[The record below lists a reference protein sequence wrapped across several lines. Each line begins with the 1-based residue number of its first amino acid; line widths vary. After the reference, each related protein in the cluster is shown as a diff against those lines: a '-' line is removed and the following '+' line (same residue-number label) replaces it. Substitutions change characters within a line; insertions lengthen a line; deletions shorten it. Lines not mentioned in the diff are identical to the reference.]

1 MFAWAATGTFHYE
14 FVINKDLVQVK
25 RSGIGLFNAFQYFKP
40 QIVLRSQ
47 CTIYSIVHG
56 DGVKYNISDVQNIMD
71 GIWKTLFIQ
80 PLSRRYAN
88 CGGGSK
94 P

>member
-1 MFAWAATGTFHYE
+1 
-14 FVINKDLVQVK
+14 
-25 RSGIGLFNAFQYFKP
+25 
-40 QIVLRSQ
+40 
-47 CTIYSIVHG
+47 
-56 DGVKYNISDVQNIMD
+56 MD

-88 CGGGSK
+88 GGGGGGGSK